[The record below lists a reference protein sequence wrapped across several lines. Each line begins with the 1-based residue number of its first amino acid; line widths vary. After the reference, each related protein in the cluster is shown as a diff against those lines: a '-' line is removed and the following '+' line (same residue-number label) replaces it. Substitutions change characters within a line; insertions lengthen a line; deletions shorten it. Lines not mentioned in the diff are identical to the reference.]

1 MPRPFRVDV
10 LTGTSDPYG
19 SIDVKSRMSRIFTAL
34 LLLALIAGAVSAQE
48 TSEPDPRMVAVGS
61 LSASNLYLS
70 YLVLGTVADGY
81 KTGSY
86 NEVETRSIA
95 LETMFLNGNITDA
108 LEDMIKADIIDPAE
122 REVVNEMIQSYV
134 VLDNMA
140 RALIS
145 FVENEDD
152 NGELYQAFRLEA
164 WNRISDL
171 LDLE

>member
-1 MPRPFRVDV
+1 
-10 LTGTSDPYG
+10 
-19 SIDVKSRMSRIFTAL
+19 
-34 LLLALIAGAVSAQE
+34 
-48 TSEPDPRMVAVGS
+48 
-61 LSASNLYLS
+61 
-70 YLVLGTVADGY
+70 
-81 KTGSY
+81 
-86 NEVETRSIA
+86 VETRSIA

-108 LEDMIKADIIDPAE
+108 LADMIEADIIDPAE
-122 REVVNEMIQSYV
+122 SEVVNEMIRSYV

-152 NGELYQAFRLEA
+152 NGELYQAIRMEA

>member
-81 KTGSY
+81 
-86 NEVETRSIA
+86 V
-95 LETMFLNGNITDA
+95 
-108 LEDMIKADIIDPAE
+108 KAAAIMKWKPGA
-122 REVVNEMIQSYV
+122 S
-134 VLDNMA
+134 LWKPCFSTA
-140 RALIS
+140 T
-145 FVENEDD
+145 
-152 NGELYQAFRLEA
+152 
-164 WNRISDL
+164 
-171 LDLE
+171 